1 MMNFASLA
9 HLARHLERIASKQD
23 AVDKAI
29 LTKSAIRVERRAKSK
44 IGDYQQEQGPFEAW
58 RELAESTQADR
69 RQQGYNE
76 DDPLLR
82 TGALRDSIQHVVE
95 ANKAVVGSASE
106 IAMYQETGTPRIPP
120 RSFLGGSAAK
130 ESPAIIKDT
139 GRIAFRPF
147 QGKPIPRIPDN
158 V

>member
-1 MMNFASLA
+1 MEFTSLA
-9 HLARHLERIASKQD
+9 HLARHFGRVAEKQA

-29 LTKSAIRVERRAKSK
+29 LTKSAIRIERRAKSK
-44 IGDYQQEQGPFEAW
+44 IGSYQDEQGSFEAW
-58 RELAESTQADR
+58 QELAESTKSDR
-69 RQQGYNE
+69 RQHGYNE

-82 TGALRDSIQHVVE
+82 TGELRDSITHSVGGKE
-95 ANKAVVGSASE
+95 AVVGSNSD

-120 RSFLGGSAAK
+120 RSFLGGSAVQ
-130 ESPAIIKDT
+130 ETPAILQDA

-147 QGKPIPRIPDN
+147 QGKPVPKIKDD